1 MIRNVH
7 LLFLI
12 VALTLLTS
20 CIQDEDLSLPDTSV
34 SEDLADETADD
45 MGNEPE
51 NPPTDDPG
59 DNPTEDDSD
68 DTPEETTDD
77 PTDGNSEDSDC
88 TDASSFVFQEA
99 NALLMVEF
107 EDGVFEASSKWE
119 FVEDN
124 QVSGGTYGVW
134 EGTDNF
140 NSPGSGL
147 VRFKLDIQNPGVYR
161 FSWKT
166 AVKMGDNGTEHN
178 DSWLR
183 FPDAADFYGEKN
195 GSKVYPGDTG
205 KTPNPNGSSKDGW
218 FKVYRSGNDLGFK
231 WQARTSDNDAHDIYV
246 EFGST
251 GEYTMEVSG
260 RSSAH
265 AIDQFVLYQEAVYTK
280 NEATAVTTFSEIHCN
295 GS

>member
-1 MIRNVH
+1 MKRNAH
-7 LLFLI
+7 LL
-12 VALTLLTS
+12 LLLLAMGVVMGCT
-20 CIQDEDLSLPDTSV
+20 QDEDLSLTDSSISQDTPDG
-34 SEDLADETADD
+34 TAGDTE
-45 MGNEPE
+45 NEAE
-51 NPPTDDPG
+51 NPPTNEGNDG
-59 DNPTEDDSD
+59 SSENPTDDTSDDSSDNMPD
-68 DTPEETTDD
+68 DS
-77 PTDGNSEDSDC
+77 SESSGC

-107 EDGVFEASSKWE
+107 EDGAFEASSEWK

-124 QVSGGTYGVW
+124 QVSGGTYAVW

-140 NSPGSGL
+140 NTPGSGL

-166 AVKMGDNGTEHN
+166 AVTMGDNGTEHN

-195 GSKVYPGDTG
+195 GSKVYPRDTG

-280 NEATAVTTFSEIHCN
+280 NEATAVTTFSEIYCD
-295 GS
+295 